1 MKKGAESMA
10 ISRSQLS
17 TSFWTD
23 DKVRDEFTPEDRLFY
38 VYLLTSPQATITG
51 CFPISFA
58 QVVMDTGLSKETVQK
73 LLNRFEEVHGVLWF
87 NDENKEVLILNWG
100 RYNWTDSDD
109 FRKGVEKAAADIKT
123 DGFRVYVLEQL
134 GAEAPAPAP
143 EPKPKDGGKADQAAK
158 VADEII
164 EFMNKLSGKRFRKI
178 ESNRKGI
185 RARLA
190 EGYTEMDAYTVVKR
204 KWAEWKGT
212 DMEQY
217 FNPETLF
224 RPSKFEKYL
233 NAPDKRGPASKY
245 DNLRRSYEKFKSE
258 GGEQ

>member
-1 MKKGAESMA
+1 MA

-51 CFPISFA
+51 CYPVSFA
-58 QVVMDTGLSKETVQK
+58 QMVVDTGLSKETVQK
-73 LLNRFEEVHGVLWF
+73 LLTRFEEVHGVLWF

-109 FRKGVEKAAADIKT
+109 FRKGVEKAAAEIKT
-123 DGFRVYVLEQL
+123 DDFRAYVLEQL
-134 GAEAPAPAP
+134 GAESPATAVT
-143 EPKPKDGGKADQAAK
+143 EPKAKDGAKADRASK

-164 EFMNKLSGKRFRKI
+164 DFMNKLSGKRFRKI

-185 RARLA
+185 RARL
-190 EGYTEMDAYTVVKR
+190 EDGYTEMDAYNVVKR

-212 DMEQY
+212 EWEKY
-217 FNPETLF
+217 FCPETLF
-224 RPSKFEKYL
+224 RPGNFEKYV
-233 NAPDKRGPASKY
+233 NAPATSPAAKPDKYA
-245 DNLRRSYEKFKSE
+245 NARRMYKEFHNEE
-258 GGEQ
+258 G

>member
-1 MKKGAESMA
+1 MKKGADQMA

-73 LLNRFEEVHGVLWF
+73 LLTRFEEVHGVLWF

-109 FRKGVEKAAADIKT
+109 FRKGVEKAAAEIKT
-123 DGFRVYVLEQL
+123 DGFRVYVLDQL
-134 GAEAPAPAP
+134 GAVVPAAAPAKESRQQEDSALRI
-143 EPKPKDGGKADQAAK
+143 ADQLI
-158 VADEII
+158 D
-164 EFMNKLSGKRFRKI
+164 FMNKLSGKRFRKI

-185 RARLA
+185 CARLA
-190 EGYTEMDAYTVVKR
+190 DGYTEMDAYTVIKR
-204 KWAEWKGT
+204 QWAEWHGT
-212 DMEQY
+212 DMEKY
-217 FNPETLF
+217 FCPETLF

>member
-23 DKVRDEFTPEDRLFY
+23 DKVRKDFTPEDRLFY
-38 VYLLTSPQATITG
+38 VYLLTSPKSSITG
-51 CFPISFA
+51 CYPVSLSRIEA
-58 QVVMDTGLSKETVQK
+58 DTGFSRETIMKLLGRFETVH
-73 LLNRFEEVHGVLWF
+73 EVIRYDKDT
-87 NDENKEVLILNWG
+87 NEVLILNWG
-100 RYNWTDSDD
+100 RYNWTDS
-109 FRKGVEKAAADIKT
+109 EKLKEGIRAAAAEIENVE
-123 DGFRVYVLEQL
+123 FRAYVLDQL
-134 GAEAPAPAP
+134 GAEAPAPAAT
-143 EPKPKDGGKADQAAK
+143 EPKAKDSAKADQASK

-245 DNLRRSYEKFKSE
+245 DNARRIYEEFRNE
-258 GGEQ
+258 ER

>member
-1 MKKGAESMA
+1 MKKGADQMA

-23 DKVRDEFTPEDRLFY
+23 DKVRKDFTPEDRLFY
-38 VYLLTSPQATITG
+38 VYLLTSPKSSITG
-51 CFPISFA
+51 CYPVSLSRIEA
-58 QVVMDTGLSKETVQK
+58 DTGFSRETIMKLLGRFETVH
-73 LLNRFEEVHGVLWF
+73 EVIRYDKDT
-87 NDENKEVLILNWG
+87 NEVLILNWG
-100 RYNWTDSDD
+100 RYNWTDSSD
-109 FRKGVEKAAADIKT
+109 FRNGVRNAAAEIENEA
-123 DGFRVYVLEQL
+123 FRAYVLDQL
-134 GAEAPAPAP
+134 GAEAPAPAAP
-143 EPKPKDGGKADQAAK
+143 EPKAKDGAKADQASK

-164 EFMNKLSGKRFRKI
+164 DFMNKLSGKRFRKI

-224 RPSKFEKYL
+224 RPSKFEKYV
-233 NAPDKRGPASKY
+233 NAPDKRGPSSKY
-245 DNLRRSYEKFKSE
+245 DNARRIYEEFRNE
-258 GGEQ
+258 ER

>member
-23 DKVRDEFTPEDRLFY
+23 DKVRKDFTPEDRLFY
-38 VYLLTSPQATITG
+38 VYLLTSPKSSITG
-51 CFPISFA
+51 CYPVSLPRIEA
-58 QVVMDTGLSKETVQK
+58 DTGFSRETIMK
-73 LLNRFEEVHGVLWF
+73 LLGRFEAVHEVIRYDKDT
-87 NDENKEVLILNWG
+87 NEVLILNWG
-100 RYNWTDSDD
+100 RYNWTDS
-109 FRKGVEKAAADIKT
+109 EKLKEGIRVAAAEIENVE
-123 DGFRVYVLEQL
+123 FRAYVLEQL
-134 GAEAPAPAP
+134 GAEAPAPAAP
-143 EPKPKDGGKADQAAK
+143 EPKDSGKADQTAK

-164 EFMNKLSGKRFRKI
+164 DFMNKLSGKRFRKI

-245 DNLRRSYEKFKSE
+245 DNARRIYEEFRNE
-258 GGEQ
+258 ER